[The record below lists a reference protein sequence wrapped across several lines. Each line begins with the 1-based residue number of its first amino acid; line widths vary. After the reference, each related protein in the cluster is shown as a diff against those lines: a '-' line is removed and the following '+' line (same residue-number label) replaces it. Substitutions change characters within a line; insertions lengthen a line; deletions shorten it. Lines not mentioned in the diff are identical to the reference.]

1 MNVVVTGATSFIGA
15 VTVGQLLRQGCRV
28 CAVVRPGS
36 KNLGHLWEYVPEDGK
51 ERLRVVPLHMEQIEE
66 LGRIL
71 GRPGH
76 IAEPEDSSVSS
87 TDGRG
92 RSADGSVSS
101 ADDSVSSA
109 DSSCKATDASSG
121 DGSGWDAWVQIGWD
135 GAGSD
140 NRMKRGV
147 QQANVRNSLAAVRAA
162 SGLGCGRFLFTGSQA
177 EYGIHHSI
185 ITEDTPCNPVS
196 EYGKAKA
203 DFANLAKELCKSRKM
218 EYIHTRIFSVY
229 GPGDHPWSLVHTCL
243 NTWMQGGH
251 MELGECTQK
260 WNFLY
265 IEDAAAAIIR
275 LLTEGRP
282 GVYNIAGEDTRILR
296 EFIEE
301 MYCLCGSRGS
311 YAYGKRKPNAE
322 GPASLIPDI
331 SKLEAET
338 GWRPVT
344 SFTEGIYET
353 MHSLRENA
361 SR

>member
-15 VTVGQLLRQGCRV
+15 AAVGQLLQQGYRV

-36 KNLGHLWEYVPEDGK
+36 RNMGHLRACVPEAGK
-51 ERLRVVPLHMEQIEE
+51 DRLTVVSLNLEQIEE
-66 LGRIL
+66 LEHNMR
-71 GRPGH
+71 
-76 IAEPEDSSVSS
+76 EPES
-87 TDGRG
+87 T
-92 RSADGSVSS
+92 V
-101 ADDSVSSA
+101 
-109 DSSCKATDASSG
+109 
-121 DGSGWDAWVQIGWD
+121 WDAWVHIGWD

-140 NRMKRGV
+140 NRMKQDV

-162 SGLGCGRFLFTGSQA
+162 AAFGCKRFLFTGSQA
-177 EYGIHHSI
+177 EYGIHRTL
-185 ITEDTPCNPVS
+185 ITEETPCQPVS

-203 DFANLAKELCKSRKM
+203 DFSNRAKELCKSLKM

-229 GPGDHPWSLVHTCL
+229 GPGDHPWSLVNTCL
-243 NTWMQGGH
+243 STWQQEGH
-251 MELGECTQK
+251 MELGECTQQ

-265 IEDAAAAIIR
+265 VTDAAAAIVR

-282 GVYNIAGEDTRILR
+282 GIYNIAGEDTRGLR

-301 MYCLCGSRGS
+301 MYRLCGSRGS
-311 YAYGKRKPNAE
+311 FTFGTRKPNAE

-331 SKLEAET
+331 TKLTTET

-353 MHSLRENA
+353 MHSLREKSTGNKLV
-361 SR
+361 

>member
-28 CAVVRPGS
+28 CAVVRPGT
-36 KNLGHLWEYVPEDGK
+36 KNLGHLWECVPDEGK
-51 ERLRVVPLHMEQIEE
+51 DRLQVVSLHMEQIEE
-66 LGRIL
+66 IGNHC
-71 GRPGH
+71 G
-76 IAEPEDSSVSS
+76 
-87 TDGRG
+87 
-92 RSADGSVSS
+92 SAG
-101 ADDSVSSA
+101 
-109 DSSCKATDASSG
+109 CG
-121 DGSGWDAWVQIGWD
+121 GQDAWVQIGWD
-135 GAGSD
+135 GAGSE
-140 NRMKRGV
+140 NRMKREI

-162 SGLGCGRFLFTGSQA
+162 AELGCTRFLFTGSQA
-177 EYGIHHSI
+177 EYGIHHSL
-185 ITEDTPCNPVS
+185 ITEETPCHPVS

-203 DFANLAKELCKSRKM
+203 DFANLAKELCKSGKM

-229 GPGDHPWSLVHTCL
+229 GPGDHPWSLINTCL
-243 NTWMQGGH
+243 GTWMQGGH
-251 MELGECTQK
+251 MELGECTQQ

-301 MYCLCGSRGS
+301 MYRLCGNRGS
-311 YAYGKRKPNAE
+311 YTYGKRKPNAE

-338 GWRPVT
+338 GWRPAT

-353 MHSLRENA
+353 MHSLRESA

>member
-15 VTVGQLLRQGCRV
+15 VTVGQLLQQGCRV
-28 CAVVRPGS
+28 CAVVRPGT
-36 KNLGHLWEYVPEDGK
+36 KNLGHLWECVPEAAK
-51 ERLRVVPLHMEQIEE
+51 ERLLVVSLHMEQIEE
-66 LGRIL
+66 IGRAVC
-71 GRPGH
+71 G
-76 IAEPEDSSVSS
+76 
-87 TDGRG
+87 
-92 RSADGSVSS
+92 AD
-101 ADDSVSSA
+101 
-109 DSSCKATDASSG
+109 
-121 DGSGWDAWVQIGWD
+121 WDAWIQIGWD

-140 NRMKRGV
+140 NRMKREV
-147 QQANVRNSLAAVRAA
+147 QQANVRNSLAAVWAA
-162 SGLGCGRFLFTGSQA
+162 AELGCRRFLFTGSQA
-177 EYGIHHSI
+177 EYGIHRSL
-185 ITEDTPCNPVS
+185 ITEETPCSPVS

-229 GPGDHPWSLVHTCL
+229 GPGDHPWSLVNTCL
-243 NTWMQGGH
+243 DTWMQGGH

-282 GVYNIAGEDTRILR
+282 GVYNIAGEDTRVLR
-296 EFIEE
+296 GFIEE
-301 MYCLCGSRGS
+301 MYRLCGSRGS

-353 MHSLRENA
+353 MHSLREGA